1 MAAATAVIGGISA
14 AIGAA
19 GGLQQMIGGAKQK
32 RAAINAARRFRRQEL
47 TNLAEGRQVS
57 TLGADLARQEMART
71 TATSVGALQAGG
83 IRGVVGG
90 LGAIQESTN
99 RGAQQIGLQLDQQ
112 QQQIEQQ
119 QMQESQNIRAM
130 QEQRDNQELANLQAQ
145 ANAGAQMQQQGM
157 AGIAQTGMSFAQLG
171 ASGAFGEGSGS
182 PTDVSSA
189 TSPSSSSLG
198 FSPSYQ
204 NSLSN
209 PLSVFGQSTPFTQSA
224 QANML
229 TNSFVNKYTNPIQQF
244 GAGSQYLKTKG

>member
-1 MAAATAVIGGISA
+1 MAATTAAVIGGISA

-32 RAAINAARRFRRQEL
+32 RAAMNAARRFRRQEL

-71 TATSVGALQAGG
+71 TATSIGALQAGG

-112 QQQIEQQ
+112 QQQIQQQ

-157 AGIAQTGMSFAQLG
+157 AGIAQAGMSFAQLG
-171 ASGAFGEGSGS
+171 ASGAFGEGSQ
-182 PTDVSSA
+182 
-189 TSPSSSSLG
+189 SSSNIMATNPAYS
-198 FSPSYQ
+198 Q
-204 NSLSN
+204 NELN
-209 PLSVFGQSTPFTQSA
+209 SA
-224 QANML
+224 
-229 TNSFVNKYTNPIQQF
+229 FKVTNPILT
-244 GAGSQYLKTKG
+244 GAKLISPIAPTLATPKIPN